1 MGVIQPL
8 LLTNEH
14 THSIK
19 TYFILT
25 SFEENPILWF
35 MESEKLAQLVKFISR
50 ENVKLKAKLKA
61 QEDEIEA
68 LHDLLKQKE
77 KNDRYN

>member
-1 MGVIQPL
+1 MNTPIVLKYI
-8 LLTNEH
+8 
-14 THSIK
+14 S
-19 TYFILT
+19 LT
-25 SFEENPILWF
+25 SVVQNPILWF

-68 LHDLLKQKE
+68 LHELLKQKE

>member
-1 MGVIQPL
+1 
-8 LLTNEH
+8 
-14 THSIK
+14 
-19 TYFILT
+19 
-25 SFEENPILWF
+25 

-77 KNDRYN
+77 KQHDRYN

>member
-1 MGVIQPL
+1 MQ
-8 LLTNEH
+8 
-14 THSIK
+14 
-19 TYFILT
+19 
-25 SFEENPILWF
+25 NPILWF

-61 QEDEIEA
+61 FEDEIET

-77 KNDRYN
+77 KPHDRYN

>member
-1 MGVIQPL
+1 MHFLERMNTPIVLKYI
-8 LLTNEH
+8 
-14 THSIK
+14 S
-19 TYFILT
+19 LT
-25 SFEENPILWF
+25 SVVQNPILWF

-68 LHDLLKQKE
+68 LHELLKQKE